1 MVLKNILPYLY
12 KFLGTGLK
20 NVFYLHSYMGV
31 EEKEDEEGCVVC
43 GDVPTMVVKAQP
55 CGHLCCFYCSKSEQD
70 QKL

>member
-31 EEKEDEEGCVVC
+31 EEKDEEGCLEC
-43 GDVPTMVVKAQP
+43 GDVPTMAVKALP
-55 CGHLCCFYCSKSEQD
+55 CEHLCCFYCSKTFQAD
-70 QKL
+70 KA